1 MDREFYIISASFGLV
16 ISLIFTFCTLTG
28 LSSVAEVFDTA
39 YYILVYLGC
48 IYIFYHLECK
58 YDRF

>member
-1 MDREFYIISASFGLV
+1 MNREFYIFSASAGLV

-28 LSSVAEVFDTA
+28 LSSVAEVLDIGFL
-39 YYILVYLGC
+39 ILMYLSC
-48 IYIFYHLECK
+48 VIAMYRLKCK